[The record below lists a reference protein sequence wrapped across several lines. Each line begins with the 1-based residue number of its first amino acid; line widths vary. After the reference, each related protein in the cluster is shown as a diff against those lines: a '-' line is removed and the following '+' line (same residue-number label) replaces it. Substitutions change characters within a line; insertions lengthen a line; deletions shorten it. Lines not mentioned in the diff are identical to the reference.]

1 MATQPAAKKSSFTVS
16 RLLLLLI
23 LAGALVAL
31 GYDQYAKYQMGQA
44 YNTVEKLND
53 KNEAENILGLS
64 KKEIHEKL
72 GREPTNAFPSSTG
85 FQDIEEYDF
94 PGVFYVYRVS
104 IKYRKGID
112 MYDRHDKESIFRIS
126 GK

>member
-1 MATQPAAKKSSFTVS
+1 MATQPAAAKKSSLTVS

-72 GREPTNAFPSSTG
+72 GREPTNVSSTG
-85 FQDIEEYDF
+85 FQDVEEYDF
-94 PGVFYVYRVS
+94 PGVFYVYRMS
-104 IKYRKGID
+104 IKFRKGID